1 MRQKL
6 SRSLGRPL
14 GGARRITGRAR
25 RLVGRPRR
33 LRARLERSRAEVAS
47 LRKELRATR
56 DSLRHPFPGF
66 DVGDRVRQVIAR
78 VRREKLTYLSAKNLE
93 ALAVLTAE
101 ADRAGRPGLVLEAGT
116 ALGGSAI
123 VMAAAKDPARPMRV
137 YDVFDVIPEPG
148 EHDGADVHRRYQKI
162 VAGEAKGVDGTTYY
176 GYHQDLYAEVTE
188 SFARAGVP
196 VHEHS
201 VALVKGLF
209 QDTVV
214 IDEPVALAHLDG
226 DWYDST
232 MVCLERITPH
242 LVPGGRIVL
251 DDYWAWSGCREAV
264 DEFTAGR
271 TDLHVERRA
280 KVHIVKLA

>member
-6 SRSLGRPL
+6 SRSLGR
-14 GGARRITGRAR
+14 ARRFAGRAR
-25 RLVGRPRR
+25 RFAGRPRR

-47 LRKELRATR
+47 LRRELRATR

-93 ALAVLTAE
+93 ALAILTAE
-101 ADRAGRPGLVLEAGT
+101 ADRAGRPGLILEAGT

-148 EHDGADVHRRYQKI
+148 EHDGPDVHRRYRKI
-162 VAGEAKGVDGTTYY
+162 VEGEAKGVDGTTYY
-176 GYHQDLYAEVTE
+176 GYHQDLYAEVAE
-188 SFARAGVP
+188 SFARAGVS
-196 VHEHS
+196 VEEHS
-201 VALVKGLF
+201 VELVKGLF
-209 QDTVV
+209 QDTLV

-232 MVCLERITPH
+232 MVCLDRITPH

-251 DDYWAWSGCREAV
+251 DDYWAWSGCRQAV